1 MDDVK
6 IYSNSTN
13 EQDEFAIQ
21 SLENK
26 LNNRP
31 SYSFRIVPAVYAVY
45 TIVVLGVVY
54 TLTIYN
60 NGDILIKAGEKI
72 IDAASAAGRAVMSA
86 ASNLISE
93 AKKKLGDM
101 RNPTGRRVRDV
112 EERLKREGFVKQKNN
127 GGSHEKWKHPDGR
140 TVTIPNHVANY
151 EIPIGKLRQ
160 IWRDAGWL

>member
-1 MDDVK
+1 MLIYSILIRKEWFYEKIFCKLLCILLVFSLLSYENISSFSYATSTNYFISNTGKKVSEQEIIHALKTMDDVK

-13 EQDEFAIQ
+13 KQDEFAIQ

-45 TIVVLGVVY
+45 TLVVLGVVY

-60 NGDILIKAGEKI
+60 NGDILIKTGEKI

-93 AKKKLGDM
+93 
-101 RNPTGRRVRDV
+101 
-112 EERLKREGFVKQKNN
+112 
-127 GGSHEKWKHPDGR
+127 
-140 TVTIPNHVANY
+140 
-151 EIPIGKLRQ
+151 RQ
-160 IWRDAGWL
+160 RKS